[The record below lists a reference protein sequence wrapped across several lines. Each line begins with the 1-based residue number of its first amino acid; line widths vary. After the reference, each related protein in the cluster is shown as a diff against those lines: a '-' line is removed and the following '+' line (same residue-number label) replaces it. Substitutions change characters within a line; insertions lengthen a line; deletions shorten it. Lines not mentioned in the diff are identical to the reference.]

1 MHPVIT
7 NKKILATY
15 IFIWI
20 IFALTFAS
28 FLANPF
34 TSKWLYALLY
44 TLPLFLIY
52 GSICLSAWYLCKF
65 FPIQKTGIT
74 KIIFIFSTAAF
85 VNSSIWLLIGIEW
98 AALLD
103 RFIDV
108 VNEASLTVVDTHLKL
123 IFGVTLYL
131 LSGAGHYLIILF
143 DESQAAQRKL
153 IEMNTFA
160 REAELKALRSQI
172 NPHFLFNSLN
182 SISALTA
189 TDPKSA
195 RRMTELLA
203 EFFRKSLD
211 AGKQKFVTLREELEL
226 ASYYLNIEKIRFG
239 KRLAVDIQVD
249 EECLEKTVPPLI
261 LQPLVENAVKHGIAH
276 LIGGGTITIKSRCG
290 MKSLTVTVENPC
302 DPDRPKG
309 TGNRLGLENIRHRL
323 NAIYDS
329 KSDVITRD
337 EITQFKAEVIIKDI
351 LQQTDSK

>member
-7 NKKILATY
+7 NKKILAAYLFVWT
-15 IFIWI
+15 IL
-20 IFALTFAS
+20 ALAFAS
-28 FLANPF
+28 FLAIPF

-65 FPIQKTGIT
+65 FPVQKTGIA
-74 KIIFIFSTAAF
+74 KIIFIFSIAAF
-85 VNSSIWLLIGIEW
+85 VNSSLWILIGIEW

-103 RFIDV
+103 RFIDA
-108 VNEASLTVVDTHLKL
+108 VNEASLTVVDTHLKI
-123 IFGVTLYL
+123 IFGFTLYL

-153 IEMNTFA
+153 IELNALA

-211 AGKQKFVTLREELEL
+211 AGKKKFVTLKEELEL
-226 ASYYLNIEKIRFG
+226 ASNYLDIERIRFG
-239 KRLAVDIQVD
+239 RRLTIDIRVD
-249 EECLEKTVPPLI
+249 EDCLTKTIPPLI
-261 LQPLVENAVKHGIAH
+261 LQPVVENAVKHGIAH
-276 LIGGGTITIKSRCG
+276 LIDGGTVTIKAACG
-290 MKSLTVTVENPC
+290 KKSLTVSVENPC

-309 TGNRLGLENIRHRL
+309 HGNQLGLDNIRSRL
-323 NAIYDS
+323 KAIYDS
-329 KSDVITRD
+329 KSDIVVKEDDNIFNVDIVI
-337 EITQFKAEVIIKDI
+337 K
-351 LQQTDSK
+351 L